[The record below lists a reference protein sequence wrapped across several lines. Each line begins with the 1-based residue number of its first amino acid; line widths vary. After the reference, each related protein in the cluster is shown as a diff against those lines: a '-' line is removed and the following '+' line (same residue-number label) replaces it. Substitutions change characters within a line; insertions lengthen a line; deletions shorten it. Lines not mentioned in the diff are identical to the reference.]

1 MGKLM
6 SPAARRRQRGMALV
20 IVLMLFAIL
29 AAITTEVMF
38 RQDRFRTRTANL
50 LEWDKRYQYAMAAE
64 VVAIQGL
71 IDDLEDDNRNNAV
84 EDNCIE
90 EQWAV
95 SLPPTPYEDAVLTAS
110 VQDLQGRFNLNWLI
124 TGNGAGFQR
133 DDQARDMLKRL
144 LEQTLADPGKAS
156 LLANE
161 MADWLDSNNIVDAV
175 EGAEDAE
182 YRFRRT
188 PNMPAAHESELRAL
202 RDFTAADIFPDPAI
216 WGLFTALPSDTKLNL
231 NTAPKLVLDA
241 VLGPA
246 AGGGAADA
254 VIALRQDQP
263 ITDVSTVM
271 QQEPLASLE
280 ADQKQ
285 ALSERLGVASEYF
298 QIMVDVEVAGNVSRL
313 VSRVKRAATGGPDG
327 TQVFSRQIKP
337 LLTPLEP
344 ACNPFYN
351 AGNDNNV
358 IKGLPGN
365 SGT

>member
-1 MGKLM
+1 MGLLIH
-6 SPAARRRQRGMALV
+6 SGGRRRQRGMALV

-38 RQDRFRTRTANL
+38 RQDRFRTRTENL

-64 VVAIQGL
+64 VVAIQAL
-71 IDDLEDDNRNNAV
+71 IDDQEEDNRTNSMV
-84 EDNCIE
+84 DDCTQ

-95 SLPPTPYEDAVLTAS
+95 ELPATPYEDAILSAS
-110 VQDLQGRFNLNWLI
+110 VQDLQGRFNLNWLV
-124 TGNGAGFQR
+124 TGGGAAFER
-133 DDQARDMLKRL
+133 NDEARDMLQRL
-144 LEQTLADPGKAS
+144 LEQILPDPGKAS

-202 RDFTAADIFPDPAI
+202 RDFTAADTFPDPDM
-216 WGLFTALPSDTKLNL
+216 WGLFTALPLDSKLNL
-231 NTAPKLVLDA
+231 NTASKPVLDA
-241 VLGPA
+241 VLGKA
-246 AGGGAADA
+246 AGSGAADA
-254 VIALRQDQP
+254 VIALRQDEP
-263 ITDVSTVM
+263 ISDVGELM
-271 QQEPLASLE
+271 QQEPFSSME

-285 ALSERLGVASEYF
+285 AISDRLGVASEYF

-313 VSRVKRAATGGPDG
+313 VSRVKRASTGGPDG
-327 TQVFSRQIKP
+327 TQVFSRQVKP
-337 LLTPLEP
+337 LLSPLEP

-351 AGNDNNV
+351 ADNDNNV
-358 IKGLPGN
+358 LKGLSGN